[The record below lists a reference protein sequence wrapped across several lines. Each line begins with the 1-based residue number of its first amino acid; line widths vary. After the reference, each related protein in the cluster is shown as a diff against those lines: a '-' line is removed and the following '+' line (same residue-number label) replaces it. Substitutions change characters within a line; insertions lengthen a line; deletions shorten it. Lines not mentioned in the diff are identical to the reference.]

1 MKIYYANSYVEVNM
15 EMDVA
20 EQKNISFNFEM
31 EMCIKALNEFVDRK
45 VLYIINDNQRSTPS
59 DKILSYAPLK
69 KEDSII
75 IASGAHERPSDS
87 FISKFDRKPI
97 IHDSLKSDFTFY
109 GETSYNNAVYLN
121 SALDDFEKLVVINSV
136 EPHYFAGFTGGRKS
150 FIPGVA
156 KYETIERNHRL
167 ALDESAQVLKL
178 EGNPVHGEMMEIC
191 KMVLEKKDVFC
202 MNLVLDKEG
211 KIATIH
217 YGDIIKSF
225 YDAAETAKKIFTI
238 KINKLYDNVITVAKS
253 PMDLNLDQSHKA
265 IENVRR
271 VVKENGNLIL
281 VSQCKNG
288 VGYPSY
294 YYDLLISDTPEEV
307 FEKIRKDYK
316 LGWHKTA
323 KILEGMQKFD
333 LYAITEIDK
342 DLLKRGH
349 IKPFTFKEMEN
360 LEGDTLLVPD
370 GAATV
375 PY

>member
-75 IASGAHERPSDS
+75 
-87 FISKFDRKPI
+87 
-97 IHDSLKSDFTFY
+97 

-281 VSQCKNG
+281 VSQCKDG